1 MRHAGIKGTA
11 IGAGGGVLLLSGLWL
26 GANAL
31 SHGPKPASANV
42 HQKPGAASVQS
53 DKASA
58 APAKP
63 PAEPVAESPDELFAH
78 HSPAVVRV
86 IARGCRFSVVGGSG
100 FFVSRDGLLITN
112 YHVIKDADFAHV
124 LRDDNSTLLVE
135 GIAAENKDAD
145 LALLKVKVMDVP
157 FLQIGP
163 DAPPK
168 VGTKVY
174 AIGNP
179 DGFTNTLSEG
189 LISGLRGQT
198 DHVEAIQ
205 TSAAISHGS
214 SGGPLL
220 TANGVVV
227 GVTAAMA
234 TDGQN
239 LNFAVPAA
247 QVRALLGKQANFQSL
262 ATAGA
267 APQDSSQV
275 QQFAEVW
282 SDLDKKQFSNASS
295 LLASMGVEQED
306 NPVYWRVSGFLQNRL
321 NNPIQAIDAFKTA
334 LGIDSNSEAAWW
346 GLGEAYRRAKR
357 YIDAIEAFK
366 CAARVKS
373 KDTRAYVSAGF
384 AADAMGDDSK
394 AYEFFRKASEFSPD
408 VPMLYA
414 VMGMYQV
421 HHKQSG
427 AAIRLCQKALSLK
440 PDYGY
445 AYVCLGMAYNSAGRR
460 PEAVAAWQNAI
471 RLEPSSPDARFAK
484 TLLTKHQ

>member
-11 IGAGGGVLLLSGLWL
+11 IGAGSGVLLLSGLWL

-31 SHGPKPASANV
+31 SHGPKHASANV
-42 HQKPGAASVQS
+42 HQKPVAASVQS
-53 DKASA
+53 DKGDSP
-58 APAKP
+58 PAKA
-63 PAEPVAESPDELFAH
+63 PAEPVAEPPDQLFAH

-100 FFVSRDGLLITN
+100 FFVSKDGLLITN

-145 LALLKVKVMDVP
+145 LALLKVKVTDVP

-189 LISGLRGQT
+189 LISGLRGQAN
-198 DHVEAIQ
+198 HVEAIQ

-220 TANGVVV
+220 MANGVVV
-227 GVTAAMA
+227 GVTATMA

-247 QVRALLGKQANFQSL
+247 QVRALIGKQRDFQTL

-267 APQDSSQV
+267 APQDSSQL
-275 QQFAEVW
+275 QQFAQVW
-282 SDLDKKQFSNASS
+282 SALDKKQFSNASS
-295 LLASMGVEQED
+295 LLASMVEEED

-334 LGIDSNSEAAWW
+334 LGIDSNSEPAWW

-357 YIDAIEAFK
+357 YIDAVEAFK
-366 CAARVKS
+366 CAAKVKP

-384 AADAMGDDSK
+384 AAEAMGDDSK
-394 AYEFFRKASEFSPD
+394 AYEFFRKATEFSPD
-408 VPMLYA
+408 SPMLYA

-427 AAIRLCQKALSLK
+427 AAIRLCEKALTLK

-460 PEAVAAWQNAI
+460 PEAVAAWQKAI
-471 RLEPSSPDARFAK
+471 RCDPLSNDARYAK
-484 TLLTKHQ
+484 TLLATHK